1 MCVFAKCGKL
11 KHKFITPNAKLK
23 TNKIKNN
30 LSKVNFWMT
39 KAIQT
44 KFLRRKK
51 TFMGKRNKNIKKE
64 QITLHFI

>member
-39 KAIQT
+39 KAI
-44 KFLRRKK
+44 
-51 TFMGKRNKNIKKE
+51 
-64 QITLHFI
+64 